1 MTAEEE
7 GFVLHTACWAVFR
20 TVPMPEEKKEERKTS
35 LSQKLNLEHFNSI
48 NLLLSSRALTQQT
61 LVPVFDATAKPPS
74 GILSGN
80 GNQYGDFD
88 ECLSI
93 DGAVRGKYCLASLQ
107 VSLEDNFKALDHM
120 VHSGHYIRSN
130 ITD

>member
-1 MTAEEE
+1 M
-7 GFVLHTACWAVFR
+7 
-20 TVPMPEEKKEERKTS
+20 
-35 LSQKLNLEHFNSI
+35 
-48 NLLLSSRALTQQT
+48 
-61 LVPVFDATAKPPS
+61 FDATAKPPS

-107 VSLEDNFKALDHM
+107 FSLEDNFKDLDYM

-130 ITD
+130 ITDVSSTYSNSYEHNPGVFT

>member
-1 MTAEEE
+1 M
-7 GFVLHTACWAVFR
+7 
-20 TVPMPEEKKEERKTS
+20 
-35 LSQKLNLEHFNSI
+35 
-48 NLLLSSRALTQQT
+48 
-61 LVPVFDATAKPPS
+61 FDATAKLPS

-107 VSLEDNFKALDHM
+107 VSLEDNNKELDYM

-130 ITD
+130 ITDVSLTLNFYLSIG